1 VRFGVHLPLMD
12 FGDQRVAV
20 EHLVEYAESAT
31 GLGFDSVSA
40 DDHMVFGVPWLDG
53 PLPWRRLTAERIN
66 AGLDEARARGQQL
79 GRPAAMMPAKRRA
92 VADMLAR
99 GESRA
104 EIAHAI
110 GVSRATLYRHL
121 AELRATA

>member
-1 VRFGVHLPLMD
+1 VRAAGRYGTDKV
-12 FGDQRVAV
+12 G
-20 EHLVEYAESAT
+20 YAEMLYA
-31 GLGFDSVSA
+31 
-40 DDHMVFGVPWLDG
+40 G
-53 PLPWRRLTAERIN
+53 PEAP
-66 AGLDEARARGQQL
+66 DARARGQQL
-79 GRPAAMMPAKRRA
+79 GRPVAMTPAKRRA

-104 EIAHAI
+104 EIARAI